1 MPLEDT
7 RVNGSFTTTGQS
19 ATVRLSDNYSLSLS
33 GTWAGTV
40 ELQRYDAENSEWVTV
55 SAPTSSGLASF
66 TANIALNGEEV
77 NARTPYRVN
86 CTAFTSGTIKYN
98 LRQGSRIAK

>member
-1 MPLEDT
+1 MPLDT
-7 RVNGSFTTTGQS
+7 SANGTFTATGQS
-19 ATVRLSDNYSLSLS
+19 ATVYLSDNYSFSLS

-40 ELQRYDAENSEWVTV
+40 ELQRYDTESAEWVTV
-55 SAPTSSGLASF
+55 SAPTTNGLASF
-66 TANIALNGEEV
+66 TANIIMNGEEV

>member
-1 MPLEDT
+1 MAN
-7 RVNGSFTTTGQS
+7 RVNGTFTATGTS
-19 ATVRLSDNYSLSLS
+19 AEIKLLDNYSFSLS

-40 ELQRYDAENSEWVTV
+40 ELQRYDTENTEWVTI
-55 SAPTSSGLASF
+55 SAPTTSGLASF